1 MPSRPSFGAENMAGM
16 KSLLKSQVFRNLRE
30 ILWNLVL
37 ITAGSCICAI
47 AVNGI
52 LIPRGFVSGGVT
64 GLALVIHYII
74 TSLPVGALYL
84 FFNIPLFIL
93 GWKYVSRRF
102 FLYSLVGTAVFS
114 AAVEWIWVPIPVS
127 DPLLAALLAGIIM
140 GTGNGVILRS
150 AGSSGGTDIL
160 SVMVQARFSVRLG
173 NTVLAFNS
181 IVLVA
186 AAILFS
192 LETALYTLVYIYV
205 TSHILDLVVTGF
217 SQRKS
222 VMIISKSR
230 GEIIVKIL
238 KELNRGVTVI
248 KGQGGYSGEPAD
260 IIYTVIS
267 FRELASIKRLINQ
280 IDPGAFVVISDTA
293 EVMGYRIGNQPHW

>member
-1 MPSRPSFGAENMAGM
+1 MVSIMSVLRSSTVKN
-16 KSLLKSQVFRNLRE
+16 LKQ

-74 TSLPVGALYL
+74 TPLPVSALYL
-84 FFNIPLFIL
+84 LFNIPLFAL

-114 AAVEWIWVPIPVS
+114 AAVEWISVPIPVA

-140 GTGNGVILRS
+140 GLGSGIILRS

-160 SVMVQARFSVRLG
+160 SVMVQTRFSVRLG

-181 IVLVA
+181 IVLIA

-192 LETALYTLVYIYV
+192 LQIALYTLIYIYV
-205 TSHILDLVVTGF
+205 SAHILDLVVTGF

-230 GEIIVKIL
+230 GEIIVGIL

-260 IIYTVIS
+260 IIYTVIA
-267 FRELASIKRLINQ
+267 FRELAGMKRLINQ
-280 IDPGAFVVISDTA
+280 TDPTAFVVISDTA

>member
-1 MPSRPSFGAENMAGM
+1 MTN
-16 KSLLKSQVFRNLRE
+16 LKSIFRSKTFWNLWQ
-30 ILWNLVL
+30 ILWNLLL
-37 ITAGSCICAI
+37 ITAGSCICAV

-64 GLALVIHYII
+64 GLALVVHYMI
-74 TSLPVGALYL
+74 TALPVGALYL

-102 FLYSLVGTAVFS
+102 FLYSLAGTAVFS
-114 AAVEWIWVPIPVS
+114 VAVEWILLPIPVTE
-127 DPLLAALLAGIIM
+127 PLSAALLGGIIM
-140 GTGNGVILRS
+140 GTGNGIILRS

-160 SVMVQARFSVRLG
+160 SVMIQTRFSVRLG

-181 IVLVA
+181 IILAA

-192 LETALYTLVYIYV
+192 LQIALFTLVYIYV

-222 VMIISKSR
+222 VMIISKAR

-248 KGQGGYSGEPAD
+248 KGQGGYSGEPTD
-260 IIYTVIS
+260 IIYTVIT
-267 FRELASIKRLINQ
+267 FRELPSIKRLISR
-280 IDPGAFVVISDTA
+280 IDPGAFVVISETT